1 MHSICATAMIW
12 TLMHMTKELSLI
24 WNICLSCGWT
34 TAILVNDMH
43 GSNTIWGL
51 SFALEKTIYTH
62 PMSCIPIFI
71 SRPLSTNQGIF
82 MPKLLFENFRNVTQ
96 QVYFSSYI
104 VDPSFGLL
112 PLKFS
117 NIIYDQTYGSIN
129 ANSSN
134 DYFTFTAPTG
144 IVSFTFAW
152 ATLDYSDIGNFLMVT
167 VLKCWWQNHFVGDIF
182 KAQISP
188 PSLFKAK
195 IGLGFKS
202 DWFFRITDATW
213 CTRRDSLHD
222 SYSMTQKAD
231 EQNANG
237 MRIFNA

>member
-1 MHSICATAMIW
+1 MQQVSSKVIELSLGTLLFSQSNFETHLVEQNRFLSHCLQLDLGRQSRIEKMCGFRFKIKISPLIHYFLVSIMHSICATAMIW

-71 SRPLSTNQGIF
+71 SRPLSTSQGIF

-144 IVSFTFAW
+144 IVSVTFAL
-152 ATLDYSDIGNFLMVT
+152 ADF
-167 VLKCWWQNHFVGDIF
+167 
-182 KAQISP
+182 QIDP
-188 PSLFKAK
+188 
-195 IGLGFKS
+195 
-202 DWFFRITDATW
+202 
-213 CTRRDSLHD
+213 
-222 SYSMTQKAD
+222 
-231 EQNANG
+231 
-237 MRIFNA
+237 